1 MNFLWKVV
9 WVIPMNKV
17 FIYVEGNHDKIF
29 VNFIL
34 SEYVRNNMGIDLHPI
49 PYAQKPPKSINK
61 SIRSKFKF
69 EYLFLSD
76 LDSRTHPCITSMKQ
90 ERFDKYDALDY
101 SKIIIVKEEI
111 ESWFLAGVDNSFD
124 KFKGWEIPCRT
135 DSIEKEDFDKIYKI
149 SFDSK
154 NDCLKE
160 IAKIYNFDLA
170 IERNSSFKYFLNKLS
185 NLFN

>member
-1 MNFLWKVV
+1 M
-9 WVIPMNKV
+9 
-17 FIYVEGNHDKIF
+17 
-29 VNFIL
+29 
-34 SEYVRNNMGIDLHPI
+34 
-49 PYAQKPPKSINK
+49 
-61 SIRSKFKF
+61 
-69 EYLFLSD
+69 
-76 LDSRTHPCITSMKQ
+76 DSRTHPCKTSMKQ